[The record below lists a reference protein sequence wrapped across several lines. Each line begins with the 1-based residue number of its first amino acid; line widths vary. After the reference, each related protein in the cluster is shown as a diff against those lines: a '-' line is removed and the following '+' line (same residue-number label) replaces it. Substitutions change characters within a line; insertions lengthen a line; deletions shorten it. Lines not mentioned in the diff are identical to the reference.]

1 MPRKPQQ
8 LKATVTVDPFIGE
21 GGIHLYLLKIQTD
34 AYEINMRV
42 KPDDVVKFDSVRS
55 APWAKGSVR
64 IGESAGSHVFWCV
77 GDEGDNSVSVL
88 IGDDDEGWDV
98 AVSLPPGI
106 IDVIRREIA
115 GCHL

>member
-21 GGIHLYLLKIQTD
+21 GGIHLYLLKIQT
-34 AYEINMRV
+34 
-42 KPDDVVKFDSVRS
+42 
-55 APWAKGSVR
+55 
-64 IGESAGSHVFWCV
+64 HVFWCV